1 MRAFAAIVAVGF
13 SSLAHAG
20 EPEDL
25 FVKRALVGQVAT
37 VAIPSASKAP
47 ELAGIAAL
55 MQEKVTVVIDFGH
68 EVEREERE
76 GIVFRTALVDLTLA
90 LADREQDFKLFLQ
103 GKLDESRLS
112 EAIKESK
119 TPIGLLAAGTRIR
132 IEEFKPNGLF
142 VSVITA
148 LDGEW
153 SAEAPESAPKLLID
167 SCYLK
172 FEKAEAQLAY
182 LRNILPKR
190 RCNR

>member
-119 TPIGLLAAGTRIR
+119 TPIGLLAAGTRIW

-167 SCYLK
+167 LLSKIRESGGSTGLPTEYP
-172 FEKAEAQLAY
+172 AEASMQ
-182 LRNILPKR
+182 
-190 RCNR
+190 